1 MRNELTIKVGKDDIK
16 VFLQQGFYYSYLPSS
31 QFHKHLYAEIH
42 VISNGTAELYVDGKK
57 YHIQSGD
64 ILVIPPGKIHKFMEF
79 VEFSDQAFQ
88 VDMKLT
94 EFDIINFPLN
104 ILKLFSSEIRKSI
117 NTDNYVKVNA
127 HLTLICSYFADEI
140 REEKKEEMNYGFQIY
155 EFFANNYYNNVSISD
170 LAETLHL
177 SEKQTER
184 LVVKYTGKTF
194 KQELIDRRMEMAEHI
209 MKTQQLSQSEIA
221 SLVGYN
227 SYSGFWKAKQ
237 KNEK

>member
-1 MRNELTIKVGKDDIK
+1 MRNELTIKAGKDDIK
-16 VFLQQGFYYSYLPSS
+16 VFLQPGFYHSYLPSS

-42 VISNGTAELYVDGKK
+42 VISNGSAKLYADGER
-57 YHIQSGD
+57 YNIQSGD
-64 ILVIPPGKIHKFMEF
+64 VFVIPSGKIHKFTECD
-79 VEFSDQAFQ
+79 EFSDQAFQ
-88 VDMKLT
+88 VDMGIT
-94 EFDIINFPLN
+94 EFDIIKFPLN
-104 ILKLFSSEIRKSI
+104 ILRLFSDEIRKSI
-117 NTDNYVKVNA
+117 NTDKFVKVSA
-127 HLTLICSYFADEI
+127 YLTLICSYFADEI
-140 REEKKEEMNYGFQIY
+140 REEKKEEMNYGFLIY

-170 LAETLHL
+170 LAEVLHL

-184 LVVKYTGKTF
+184 LVVKYSGKTF

-221 SLVGYN
+221 SLVGYD